1 LCWQTVEQQFIPALA
16 IASSVRGNFKKK
28 PKMSRSIHVTYKD
41 IKHLSKKAIDEEA
54 KDPDSLFRQWS
65 RKLAIKDSVPRQRK
79 QNSKNKNIDL

>member
-1 LCWQTVEQQFIPALA
+1 
-16 IASSVRGNFKKK
+16 
-28 PKMSRSIHVTYKD
+28 MSRSIHITYKD
-41 IKHLSKKAIDEEA
+41 IKHLSKKGIDEEA